1 MEQEPDH
8 RRKSRLAPFGQG
20 HRGLSRSEL
29 KDVEQRLRLRSR
41 LIYEI
46 VRQEGEEDLVRSF
59 NALWWSGVAAG
70 LSIGF
75 SAIVEALLSAHLP
88 DAPWRPLVDN
98 FGYCVGFLIVALGRQ
113 QLFPES
119 TITAALPT
127 AAEPT
132 RDSLLNPARLWGI
145 VFLAN
150 MVGTFLMAA
159 ALVHMDIFSP
169 ATSAALRDLSLHMM
183 SPSPAGMFFRG
194 IIAGWL
200 VAAMVW
206 LIPSAE
212 AARLWVVIL
221 ITYLI
226 ALGDFTH
233 IVAGAVEAN
242 LLVLL
247 GDITAGEM
255 VVHFL
260 LPTLAGN
267 IAGGTALFA
276 LISYAQVREEL

>member
-1 MEQEPDH
+1 
-8 RRKSRLAPFGQG
+8 
-20 HRGLSRSEL
+20 
-29 KDVEQRLRLRSR
+29 
-41 LIYEI
+41 
-46 VRQEGEEDLVRSF
+46 
-59 NALWWSGVAAG
+59 
-70 LSIGF
+70 
-75 SAIVEALLSAHLP
+75 
-88 DAPWRPLVDN
+88 
-98 FGYCVGFLIVALGRQ
+98 
-113 QLFPES
+113 
-119 TITAALPT
+119 
-127 AAEPT
+127 
-132 RDSLLNPARLWGI
+132 
-145 VFLAN
+145 
-150 MVGTFLMAA
+150 
-159 ALVHMDIFSP
+159 
-169 ATSAALRDLSLHMM
+169 MM